1 MADDAQNAF
10 SAERSSMVEEHLR
23 KRGIHDQ
30 RLLEAMQKVPRHEFI
45 GPESWP
51 EAYAD
56 HPLRIAEEQ
65 TTSQP
70 YIIAAMVQAAE
81 IQPADRV
88 LEIGPGSGYQT
99 ALLAE
104 LASQVYAVERHA
116 SLAQI
121 ARNNLL
127 RLGYQNVSIIA
138 GDGSLGWRQ
147 AAPFNAIIVSAAA
160 PRVPPALVQQL
171 LPGGRLVV
179 PVGQAEQQVL
189 QLLRK
194 APDGAL
200 DVRSLEG
207 CRFVPLIGE
216 QGFAA

>member
-56 HPLRIAEEQ
+56 HPLRIAEQQ

-70 YIIAAMVQAAE
+70 YIIAAMIQAAE